1 MTDTFPP
8 GCRFHPSEEQLLSYY
23 LLSKKAY
30 PAIPGAYDWIGELH
44 DLRRLEPSEL
54 QNWSWYSYDYKGR
67 KRHWYFYMAG
77 VWEEEKKT
85 KQGYWKRSG
94 KVRDVFNR
102 QGVVL
107 GTKTSFVYYEGS
119 PDTASRT
126 DWVLYRYALANHIEG
141 SFVICRVFSRSDS
154 DFNSCDDNNAGVVTP
169 EPVSTTSNQEAS
181 HYIGTALPPTPPVG
195 SKPCSQ
201 RVDLS
206 HLTTL
211 LVNLAP
217 EERRNMLGE
226 RLFPLVDMLETDKAP
241 KVTGM
246 LLELDNPEVLHLLES
261 PEALKAKVAE
271 AMDVLAKAAVDRVQ

>member
-1 MTDTFPP
+1 MADTFPP

-23 LLSKKAY
+23 LSSKKAY

-54 QNWSWYSYDYKGR
+54 QNWSWYSYNYKGR

-126 DWVLYRYALANHIEG
+126 DWVLYRYALANHIEVIIYAYAY
-141 SFVICRVFSRSDS
+141 SFV
-154 DFNSCDDNNAGVVTP
+154 
-169 EPVSTTSNQEAS
+169 
-181 HYIGTALPPTPPVG
+181 
-195 SKPCSQ
+195 
-201 RVDLS
+201 
-206 HLTTL
+206 
-211 LVNLAP
+211 LVLQAI
-217 EERRNMLGE
+217 EHNMY
-226 RLFPLVDMLETDKAP
+226 
-241 KVTGM
+241 
-246 LLELDNPEVLHLLES
+246 LHI
-261 PEALKAKVAE
+261 
-271 AMDVLAKAAVDRVQ
+271 M